1 MNIPCIDT
9 NVIIRYLVEN
19 PQTINPRF
27 KGVYG
32 FFEKLELGTLKA
44 YLADIVL
51 FQAFFVLTSYYEV
64 PTAVAAEKLQI
75 AVQFRGIQMY
85 DKHVATECLQILQSE
100 NIDIVDAYLLAYSRS
115 KGITGVYSFD
125 NDFAMRGLPL
135 LKVE

>member
-1 MNIPCIDT
+1 MNYSCIDT
-9 NVIIRYLVEN
+9 NVIVRYLVET

-32 FFEKLELGTLKA
+32 FFEKLEVGALKA

-51 FQAFFVLTSYYEV
+51 FQAYFVLTSYYEV
-64 PTAVAAEKLQI
+64 PAAIAAEQLESL
-75 AVQFRGIQMY
+75 VQFRGIQMY
-85 DKHVATECLQILQSE
+85 DKHVVIECLQLLQPE
-100 NIDIVDAYLLAYSRS
+100 NIDIVDAYILAHSTS

-125 NDFAMRGLPL
+125 NDFAARGLPL